1 MRLKLYYNVTKQGC
15 HKLGPWDKDG
25 QTSGHFF
32 FFFLQLLFKRETRAE
47 FCHFETWW
55 RHDCKTVN

>member
-32 FFFLQLLFKRETRAE
+32 FFFTIII
-47 FCHFETWW
+47 
-55 RHDCKTVN
+55 